1 MTKNTSEQNDG
12 QDDFDWGVDNDANP
26 SGSQTLEGEVAPE
39 EGGGENGDPNALP
52 VTLKA
57 STINGEDCVEL
68 YAHGDALSY
77 ETGKKAERAVLLARV
92 TARELTMFPLGADAH
107 RAGFLEPKYDELR
120 SITVVAEEHKSWW
133 LPESVR
139 DFDEMLKELPTGFAR
154 HAIFGLGFKWEYRLI
169 PEAILEMAGVTELV
183 IEPGEGASA
192 ELPKFRL
199 GIDRFTRIR
208 KAIDTISNRATS
220 RSLKARR
227 LTAYNETLHAAR
239 PDEFEHRYPEVKAG
253 EIYELVQLHGRASNR
268 SAKDGLAA
276 AQVVREDA
284 QRIASEEPE
293 KLFELKAVIEQ
304 VTLAQLIGEF
314 ESMLK
319 KNLAEPKW
327 QTFFKA
333 NPFVLGLAFPY
344 PVILF
349 QDQASVGGTSIR
361 GNGESIVDFL
371 MAQRFT
377 GNLALIEIKR
387 PSTVLVEPRAY
398 RGDLHAPHRDLTASM
413 AQVLD
418 QRAQLLHHFAAKKS
432 QDKVLAD
439 AHVSSV
445 NCIVVVGTMPT
456 DAAQIRSLD
465 LFRHS
470 SKDVSVVTF
479 DELLEKLKEL
489 HRLMSAGVLAPAQAA
504 STLPAPDES
513 DDIPF

>member
-12 QDDFDWGVDNDANP
+12 QDDFDWGFDDDADP
-26 SGSQTLEGEVAPE
+26 SESQPLGDEVASE
-39 EGGGENGDPNALP
+39 EGVGKNGEPNALP
-52 VTLKA
+52 ITLKA
-57 STINGEDCVEL
+57 TTINGEDCVEL
-68 YAHGDALSY
+68 YAHGDTLSH
-77 ETGKKAERAVLLARV
+77 ETVEMARRAVLLARV

-120 SITVVAEEHKSWW
+120 SITVVAEEHNPWW
-133 LPESVR
+133 LPESVQ
-139 DFDEMLKELPTGFAR
+139 DFDEMLKELPTGFSR
-154 HAIFGLGFKWEYRLI
+154 HAIYGLGFKWEYRLI
-169 PEAILEMAGVTELV
+169 PEAILEMIGVTELV
-183 IEPGEGASA
+183 IEPGNGASA
-192 ELPKFRL
+192 ELPTFRL
-199 GIDRFTRIR
+199 GIDRFTKIR
-208 KAIDTISNRATS
+208 KAIDTISKRATS
-220 RSLKARR
+220 RSLTARR
-227 LTAYNETLHAAR
+227 LAAYNETLHAAC

-253 EIYELVQLHGRASNR
+253 EIYELVKLRGRASNR

-276 AQVVREDA
+276 TQIVREDA
-284 QRIASEEPE
+284 QKIASEEPA

-314 ESMLK
+314 EAMLQ

-333 NPFVLGLAFPY
+333 NPFILGLAFPY
-344 PVILF
+344 PVVLF
-349 QDQASVGGTSIR
+349 QDQASVGGTTIR

-371 MAQRFT
+371 MAQQFT

-387 PSTVLVEPRAY
+387 PSTELVESKAY
-398 RGDLHAPHRDLTASM
+398 RGDLHAPHRNLTASM

-418 QRAQLLHHFAAKKS
+418 QRAQLLHNFATKKS
-432 QDKVLAD
+432 QDKALTD

-445 NCIVVVGTMPT
+445 NCIVVVGTLPT
-456 DAAQIRSLD
+456 DDAQIRSLD
-465 LFRHS
+465 IFRHS

-489 HRLMSAGVLAPAQAA
+489 HRLMSTGVPAPAQG
-504 STLPAPDES
+504 APIPSAPGES